1 VLVNTIAHAPQSA
14 AMTWMC
20 ETANEHVAGCH
31 CPSFTSQLQASP
43 FKE

>member
-1 VLVNTIAHAPQSA
+1 
-14 AMTWMC
+14 MC
-20 ETANEHVAGCH
+20 EIANEHVPGCH